1 MTTTVTSPVRVQQS
15 QSFVV
20 PSEWGAFTE
29 RGDTV
34 LANLPTACRALAKHK
49 AGKLVECDLEG
60 RNLINS
66 HANHVD
72 FRVLISAMVGSGAL
86 REDRERA
93 AAYLLEHFL
102 ATAK

>member
-1 MTTTVTSPVRVQQS
+1 MSITVPRPVKVQQ
-15 QSFVV
+15 QTFVA
-20 PSEWGAFTE
+20 PPEWGAFTE
-29 RGDTV
+29 RGDMV
-34 LANLPTACRALAKHK
+34 LANLPSARSALAKHK
-49 AGKLVECDLEG
+49 AGKVVECDLEG
-60 RNLINS
+60 RNIINS

-102 ATAK
+102 VTAR